1 MYHSQAGLQTPSAFI
16 QHKHLKFKRGENSR
30 ITTDK
35 VQATKTFEHCARMAA
50 HLHGGNSYVKG
61 NRVESLYRHVL
72 SLAIPG
78 GSEDVMID
86 YAARL
91 MLKGRLWAGM
101 ASMNIQ
107 EVFFPLWTVACFI
120 EHLGNTH
127 MLSRLLLR

>member
-1 MYHSQAGLQTPSAFI
+1 MHSCVAALARLLPRSDPDPNQQ
-16 QHKHLKFKRGENSR
+16 KHRKLNPDPLDLV
-30 ITTDK
+30 TTSK

-50 HLHGGNSYVKG
+50 HLHGGKSYVKG

-91 MLKGRLWAGM
+91 MLKGRL
-101 ASMNIQ
+101 
-107 EVFFPLWTVACFI
+107 
-120 EHLGNTH
+120 
-127 MLSRLLLR
+127 